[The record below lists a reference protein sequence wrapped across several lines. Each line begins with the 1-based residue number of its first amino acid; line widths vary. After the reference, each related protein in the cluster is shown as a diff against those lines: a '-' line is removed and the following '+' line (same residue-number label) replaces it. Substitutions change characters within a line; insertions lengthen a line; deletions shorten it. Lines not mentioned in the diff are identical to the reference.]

1 MLRSTCHIVCLL
13 ACVAGSVR
21 ADDAAVDPARMEFFE
36 NRIRPVLV
44 ERCYRCHSEEAAGKN
59 QLKGGLLLDSR
70 DGVLTGG
77 DSGPA
82 ITAGNPDESLLL
94 ESLRYESYE
103 MPPDGKL
110 PQHIIDDFA
119 LWIEQGAV
127 DPRTGT
133 TALPA
138 RVIDLEAGRQ
148 HWAYRPLQVPPLTDV
163 PLPSRERDRFRASA
177 RNQGEGATA
186 GDAPNLAGAAAT
198 SPIDAFINAKLI
210 DADLTPLPAADRVTL
225 ARRLSFDLTG
235 LPPSPDDIDAFVTD
249 DSPQAYERYVDR
261 LLASPRF
268 GERWGR
274 HWLDVARFAESVT
287 LRGLVQHEAWRYR
300 DYVIESF
307 NSDLPFN
314 EFIRQQVAGD
324 LLPTDSLE
332 QARRQHIATTFL
344 TLTNA
349 NLEDQD
355 KEKLRMDV
363 VDEQLTVIGQ
373 ALLGQTIGCARCH
386 DHKFDPI
393 PTRDY
398 YALAG
403 ILRSTKTMQHANV
416 SRWIERPLPLPD
428 ELQQQVAEHEA
439 QIAKLESRVAALKKQ
454 SGPARRAVA
463 KDSLPGIVFDDMQAT
478 FVGQWKTSASV
489 KPYVD
494 AGYQHDENSGR
505 GEKSATWEV
514 PLPRTGEWEVRLS
527 YTPGTNRSSRVL
539 VTVHTADGEHEAT
552 INQKQT
558 PPIDGLFV
566 SLGRHTFAEEQPAV
580 VVISN
585 EGADGHVIA
594 DAVQFLPVDGE
605 QLAKTPTQSAAEKAE
620 RQEQRERQQQ
630 IRKLEAQ
637 VKKLQQS
644 LPPRPL
650 YQGVEEEAEIADM
663 HVNIRG
669 NVHQLGELVP
679 RGFLSVVSTGTDS
692 EIPADESGRRQLGE
706 WLADPVNPLPA
717 RVYVNRVWQWL
728 FGAGL
733 VSTPDN
739 FGMTG
744 QPPSHPELLEYLA
757 GRFVERGWSTKKLV
771 REIVLSDA
779 YRRLSTP
786 SDAHAKVD
794 PENRLLWRM
803 NRKRLEAECLMDAVM
818 TVSGTLDHTLGGKT
832 LPEKLSADYDFEH
845 DSNRRA
851 IYWPLLRN
859 AVPEMMLAFDGANP
873 SLVTG
878 RRNVSSV
885 APQALYLLNN
895 PWILEQSELAAGRLL
910 AGEAL
915 SDSARIQQAFR
926 LTLGRLPTDA
936 EEQTVTAFV
945 AGSEAVSDE
954 ERLTR
959 WTQVV
964 QSLFGTLDFR
974 YVY

>member
-1 MLRSTCHIVCLL
+1 MLRSTCHILCLL
-13 ACVAGSVR
+13 ACAAGSVR
-21 ADDAAVDPARMEFFE
+21 AEEPAADPARTEFFE
-36 NRIRPVLV
+36 KRIRPVLV
-44 ERCYRCHSEEAAGKN
+44 EKCYGCHSDEAAGKN
-59 QLKGGLLLDSR
+59 QLKGGLLLDTR
-70 DGVLTGG
+70 EGVLAGG

-82 ITAGNPDESLLL
+82 IMPGNPDESLLL

-110 PQHIIDDFA
+110 PQSIIDDFA
-119 LWIEQGAV
+119 RWIEQGAV

-133 TALPA
+133 ATLPTRA
-138 RVIDLEAGRQ
+138 IDVEAGRQ
-148 HWAYRPLQVPPLTDV
+148 HWAYRPLQVPPQ
-163 PLPSRERDRFRASA
+163 LPAASIPDASSLRDA
-177 RNQGEGATA
+177 ETE
-186 GDAPNLAGAAAT
+186 
-198 SPIDAFINAKLI
+198 SPIDVSIEARLH
-210 DADLTPLPAADRVTL
+210 DADLAPLTPADRVTL

-235 LPPSPDDIDAFVTD
+235 LPPTPDQIDAFVADT
-249 DSPQAYERYVDR
+249 SPQAYERYVDR

-300 DYVIESF
+300 DYVIEAF
-307 NSDLPFN
+307 NSDLPYN
-314 EFIRQQVAGD
+314 EFIKQQVAGD
-324 LLPTDSLE
+324 LLPADSLE
-332 QARRQHIATTFL
+332 QERRQHIATTFL

-393 PTRDY
+393 PTTDY

-403 ILRSTKTMQHANV
+403 ILRSTKTMEHANV
-416 SRWIERPLPLPD
+416 SRWIDRPLPLPD
-428 ELQQQVAEHEA
+428 ELEQQAAAHEA
-439 QIAKLESRVAALKKQ
+439 EISKLESRIAALKKQ
-454 SGPARRAVA
+454 NGAAPQTV
-463 KDSLPGIVFDDMQAT
+463 KKESLPGIVLDDAQAT
-478 FVGQWKTSASV
+478 FVGQWKASASV
-489 KPYVD
+489 KPFVD

-514 PLPRTGEWEVRLS
+514 PLPRAGEWEVRLS
-527 YTPGTNRSSRVL
+527 YTTGTNRSSRVL
-539 VTVHTADGEHEAT
+539 VRLHTADGEHEVT
-552 INQKQT
+552 IDQKQT
-558 PPIDGLFV
+558 PPIDSLFV
-566 SLGRHTFAEEQPAV
+566 SLGRHTFAEEQPARV
-580 VVISN
+580 EIAN
-585 EGADGHVIA
+585 RGADGNVIV

-605 QLAKTPTQSAAEKAE
+605 ELAKASAPAPDEKAE
-620 RQEQRERQQQ
+620 RQARRERQQQ
-630 IRKLEAQ
+630 LKDLQAQLKTLEKTA
-637 VKKLQQS
+637 L
-644 LPPRPL
+644 PRPL
-650 YQGVEEEAEIADM
+650 YQGVQEEAEIGDM

-669 NVHQLGELVP
+669 NVHQLGEQVP
-679 RGFLSVVSTGTDS
+679 RGFLSVVDTG
-692 EIPADESGRRQLGE
+692 ADTQISDDQSGRRQLGE
-706 WLADPVNPLPA
+706 WLADPANPLPA

-728 FGAGL
+728 FGVGL
-733 VSTPDN
+733 VTTPDN
-739 FGMTG
+739 FGTTG

-757 GRFVERGWSTKKLV
+757 GRFIERGWSTKKLV
-771 REIVLSDA
+771 REIVLSKA
-779 YRRLSTP
+779 YQRVSTP
-786 SDAHAKVD
+786 SESHAKVD

-818 TVSGTLDHTLGGKT
+818 TVSGALDHKLGGKT
-832 LPEKLSADYDFEH
+832 LPDKLSADYDYEH
-845 DSNRRA
+845 DSDRRA

-859 AVPEMMLAFDGANP
+859 ALPEMLLVFDGANP

-895 PWILEQSELAAGRLL
+895 PWILEQSELAAERLL

-915 SDSARIQQAFR
+915 SDSARIHQAFR
-926 LTLGRLPTDA
+926 LTLGRLPTDL
-936 EEQTVTAFV
+936 EEQTVAAFV
-945 AGSEAVSDE
+945 AGSEAVLPE

-964 QSLFGTLDFR
+964 QSLLGTLDFR